1 MNLFLSIA
9 NTKGYLLCTESE
21 LQFLVRIKA
30 LSESGGFRHFFA
42 VAIQIT
48 GKSPR
53 YSSFSKTIDGESERE
68 SQICGNI
75 KFYPVKY

>member
-9 NTKGYLLCTESE
+9 NTKGYLLCT
-21 LQFLVRIKA
+21 VRIKA

-75 KFYPVKY
+75 KFCPVKY